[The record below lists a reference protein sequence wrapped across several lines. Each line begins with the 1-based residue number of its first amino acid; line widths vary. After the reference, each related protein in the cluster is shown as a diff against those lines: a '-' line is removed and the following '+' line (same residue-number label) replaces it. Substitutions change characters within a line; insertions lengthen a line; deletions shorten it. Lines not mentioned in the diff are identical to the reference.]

1 MSENTFEARSSSS
14 RNHVA
19 GGRQIT
25 RNRASYSCHTC
36 RRRKVKCDK
45 IHPICGNC
53 MKNGSEC
60 VYDTATPK
68 KNGDVDV
75 DDEYNQHGIKRRR
88 QTLRSLGEEDD
99 DSKMMLG
106 EREQTG
112 LRGGSQAI
120 AAQLNKL
127 TNMIENLSKAK
138 GPLPVEEMSRQ
149 LQTISQDV
157 DLQNSVGS
165 RASISHASALNNKS
179 ISRDTSPRRMADSSG
194 DEFPVPAGNAT
205 DPVDPVGLNLGHL
218 SLEDGRSRYVG
229 TTYWAYISDEI
240 NELNQLL
247 REQHESHEVPS
258 SNDAGN
264 DVDAIMI
271 SADQPM
277 TRNASYPTDNR
288 RPRYRSST
296 GSHHLNRALLFS
308 GESPT
313 AFDKNIEAY
322 MLEDM
327 PTRRQSDILYKGFM
341 SGVHGI
347 SPVLHPPTIL
357 QSYYAFWDWYENSS
371 YSGERCP
378 DTTFIPLLYA
388 IWHGGSVTISI
399 HTIKAEFPNVSS
411 RSELCD
417 PLHEH
422 VVTWLDRISFPRNP
436 SLHGLVA
443 FLITRTILSRE
454 EEPLASS
461 LFISTVLRVA
471 QTMGLHRDPAK
482 FGIKSSEAETRRRI
496 WWHIIHMDGVVS
508 MSSGLPP
515 LVCDESY
522 WDVRETSEVKDTLL
536 GTPQAEQYSK
546 LVESNLRPP
555 DNPDDPTVCG
565 GNSMVNVFYL
575 CARGKYVMAR
585 AVRRIMKIQLGTKPV
600 TGRDM
605 EELRSILVDL
615 QFQLNSLINR
625 IPLAQHPNSVK
636 SNASPSNSSLSAPQ
650 GRIEQGLL
658 PDDGPGGC
666 SEQYHTPVLVAF
678 HKWARILLSLF
689 LDKAFCVAYQPFL
702 KNARSR
708 IWPTARQGA
717 LRHCHGF
724 MEKFIALATDP
735 DFQPFQWSW
744 PGNHQPMH
752 ATMIMLIDLYER
764 PNSPEALR
772 SRAFIDK
779 IFSISGPDGG
789 VVGGEDGVTTAR
801 PLKDGGREAWDMMRR
816 LREKAWQKA
825 GLNPKQLWTEQAQIQ
840 AGVGQNVKRTPTHR
854 SSHARRPVDTA
865 KPLGTKPAGD
875 AQLADF
881 NRKFFEMTRNHV
893 LPNPVVSSLRQESQS
908 QAPRSPSATML
919 PRSSN
924 VPMPVPTPPQLTNIP
939 SNMPSPSTG
948 FIPSPSLDSQSLDA
962 TLALAN
968 LATGS
973 VVASPT
979 PLSNAQSFIQ
989 QQRQQQQQPQYRQSN
1004 QPSPNYPIM
1013 STAATSPSS
1022 SSPTNT
1028 ATTNF
1033 SLDSAQTT
1041 SGIAVA
1047 TSPSAGA
1054 GNAPSAPTPP
1064 SMMDPNLSFDWD
1076 QWDAVFGQQIPMAD
1090 EIIEL
1095 DPVAG
1100 GLGFGLF
1107 GNNDL
1112 GVDLFDH
1119 SSTNNQNNASNIGFG
1134 GGGGAAAGNEM
1145 ATTPVAG
1152 DVWRDFETWQY
1163 Q

>member
-1 MSENTFEARSSSS
+1 MSESTLESRSSSS
-14 RNHVA
+14 RHLVG

-53 MKNGSEC
+53 SKNGAEC
-60 VYDTATPK
+60 VYDTGTLK
-68 KNGDVDV
+68 KHDEIDA
-75 DDEYNQHGIKRRR
+75 DDEHNHHGVKRRR
-88 QTLRSLGEEDD
+88 QMLRSVDEADE
-99 DSKMMLG
+99 DSKNTIG
-106 EREQTG
+106 ERGQADFK
-112 LRGGSQAI
+112 GGSQAI

-127 TNMIENLSKAK
+127 TSMIENLSKAK

-149 LQTISQDV
+149 LQAISQDV
-157 DLQNSVGS
+157 DQQTSIGS
-165 RASISHASALNNKS
+165 RIALSQTSASNKMS
-179 ISRDTSPRRMADSSG
+179 SSRDTSPRRTGDSSG

-247 REQHESHEVPS
+247 REQHESREVPP
-258 SNDAGN
+258 SNDGAT
-264 DVDAIMI
+264 DAIMV
-271 SADQPM
+271 SVDQPM
-277 TRNASYPTDNR
+277 ATNPSYPPGR
-288 RPRYRSST
+288 HQYRSLT
-296 GSHHLNRALLFS
+296 GGHQLNRALLFS

-313 AFDKNIEAY
+313 ALDKNVEPY

-341 SGVHGI
+341 SGVHAI

-357 QSYYAFWDWYENSS
+357 QSYYAFWDWYDHGS

-388 IWHGGSVTISI
+388 MWHGGSVTISI
-399 HTIKAEFPNVSS
+399 HTIKAEFPNVSG

-417 PLHEH
+417 PLHDH
-422 VVTWLDRISFPRNP
+422 VVTWLDKISFPRNP

-443 FLITRTILSRE
+443 FLITKTILSRE

-471 QTMGLHRDPAK
+471 QAMGLHRDPAQ

-496 WWHIIHMDGVVS
+496 WWHIIHMDGVVA

-536 GTPQAEQYSK
+536 GTPQAEQYSR

-625 IPLAQHPNSVK
+625 IPLAQHPNSFG
-636 SNASPSNSSLSAPQ
+636 STSTSPGKAVLTPPQ

-702 KNARSR
+702 KNARSGYGL
-708 IWPTARQGA
+708 Q
-717 LRHCHGF
+717 HD
-724 MEKFIALATDP
+724 KFIALATDP

-764 PNSPEALR
+764 PSSPEALR

-825 GLNPKQLWTEQAQIQ
+825 GLNPQQLWTEQAQIQ
-840 AGVGQNVKRTPTHR
+840 AGVGHNSTRTTQR
-854 SSHARRPVDTA
+854 SSHARRPIDTA
-865 KPLGTKPAGD
+865 TSLVAKPAGD
-875 AQLADF
+875 SQVADF
-881 NRKFFEMTRNHV
+881 NRRFFEMTRNHV
-893 LPNPVVSSLRQESQS
+893 LPNPVVSSLRQKS
-908 QAPRSPSATML
+908 QAQAGPSPVLS
-919 PRSSN
+919 RSN
-924 VPMPVPTPPQLTNIP
+924 VPMFATQLQPQPQLTNVSP
-939 SNMPSPSTG
+939 PTAGFMPN
-948 FIPSPSLDSQSLDA
+948 PSLDGQSLDA

-968 LATGS
+968 LASGTMVS
-973 VVASPT
+973 S
-979 PLSNAQSFIQ
+979 SNPQTFIQ
-989 QQRQQQQQPQYRQSN
+989 QRPQQQPYRQPT
-1004 QPSPNYPIM
+1004 QPSQTYPIM
-1013 STAATSPSS
+1013 QTASPSS
-1022 SSPTNT
+1022 SSPSATNT
-1028 ATTNF
+1028 TTF
-1033 SLDSAQTT
+1033 SPLNSPQTT
-1041 SGIAVA
+1041 PAAVA
-1047 TSPSAGA
+1047 AVTTSPSAGA
-1054 GNAPSAPTPP
+1054 LSAPTPP
-1064 SMMDPNLSFDWD
+1064 SMIDPNLTFDWD
-1076 QWDAVFGQQIPMAD
+1076 QWDAVFGQQLPMAD
-1090 EIIEL
+1090 ELVEL

-1100 GLGFGLF
+1100 GLGLGML
-1107 GNNDL
+1107 NSNDL
-1112 GVDLFDH
+1112 GIESFAH
-1119 SSTNNQNNASNIGFG
+1119 STQNIGFG
-1134 GGGGAAAGNEM
+1134 NNVGGGGGEM
-1145 ATTPVAG
+1145 ATTPAS

-1163 Q
+1163 